1 MEPTFGGNLQMK
13 KMPLLAIVLV
23 FWGGA
28 VFAQSINYRSLRII
42 AMQMYNEGVYDE
54 GEFYIDNS
62 SSNVVYLQGCSRAG
76 LSGGW
81 YERDEDY
88 TRGAL
93 EEIAMQVITM
103 HGTLQREGFER
114 QQWEPVVQEFE
125 QQAVSIA
132 TRYSGEAGHKA
143 FFDTYLPLLQSK
155 VTNLANS
162 LGPSPRSGRLVS
174 DDVDGECG
182 DGGIWVQITTLPAG
196 GRVWLMSE
204 FDFRLCRSRGHDPW
218 TSGQCRFNEYTD
230 SDMGLVAGNYQ
241 YLAQWPDGTQS
252 RGARSFLDE
261 FFTTGSDIIRI
272 SQWAD

>member
-1 MEPTFGGNLQMK
+1 MK
-13 KMPLLAIVLV
+13 EVSLLAIFSVLL
-23 FWGGA
+23 GEA
-28 VFAQSINYRSLRII
+28 ALAQSIDYPSVRTI
-42 AMQMYNEGVYDE
+42 ATQMYNEGVYDE

-62 SSNVVYLQGCSRAG
+62 DSTAIYLQGCNRAG
-76 LSGGW
+76 LSGGF

-103 HGTLQREGFER
+103 HGTLQLEGFER
-114 QQWEPVVQEFE
+114 QQWEPIVQQFE
-125 QQAVSIA
+125 QQAASLA
-132 TRYSGEAGHKA
+132 TRYSGETGHDA
-143 FFDTYLPLLQSK
+143 FFDAYLPLLQRT
-155 VTNLANS
+155 VTHLANS
-162 LGPSPRSGRLVS
+162 LGPSPLSGRLVS

-204 FDFRLCRSRGHDPW
+204 FDFRLCRSLGHDPW

-230 SDMGLVAGNYQ
+230 SDMGLVSGNYR
-241 YLAQWPDGTQS
+241 YLARWPDGTES

-272 SQWAD
+272 TQ